1 MKSLCFPRKG
11 IFLFPFNFYPEPWLL
26 SRQHSASSLTPCHVQ
41 DLFPARGYPESSPAP
56 CSARLCCWGTF
67 SWGESQKAERER
79 NRERPDPSDVCL
91 WSKVKALT
99 AVSSAE
105 CCETERPHMLTHTSL
120 ESFPSLAAQGARDT
134 VKRRE
139 RQDTVPEQ
147 DHHVLP
153 PPSS

>member
-1 MKSLCFPRKG
+1 MKSLCFNTKG
-11 IFLFPFNFYPEPWLL
+11 SLFSPFNFYPEPWLL
-26 SRQHSASSLTPCHVQ
+26 SRQPSAPSLTPCHVQ

-56 CSARLCCWGTF
+56 CSARLCC
-67 SWGESQKAERER
+67 WGESQKAERER

-134 VKRRE
+134 VKRRG
-139 RQDTVPEQ
+139 RQDAVPEQ
-147 DHHVLP
+147 DHHVLL